1 MPGGQRMPLGEGH
14 APQYS
19 LDTLR
24 RKGSQHTAQKHLR
37 FSRDHSQVTGCQLT
51 ALPESHA
58 DLWPYTNK
66 HALTWL
72 MWVSLPGQS
81 HSGGDRVRYDF
92 ISHTIEY
99 EHTMSI
105 Q

>member
-1 MPGGQRMPLGEGH
+1 MPLDEGH

-24 RKGSQHTAQKHLR
+24 RKGSQRIAQKYLH
-37 FSRDHSQVTGCQLT
+37 FSRDHSQVTGCPLT
-51 ALPESHA
+51 VLPESHA

-66 HALTWL
+66 HALTWF
-72 MWVSLPGQS
+72 MWVSL
-81 HSGGDRVRYDF
+81 HSGGDCVRYDF
-92 ISHTIEY
+92 TSHTIEY
-99 EHTMSI
+99 AHRMSI